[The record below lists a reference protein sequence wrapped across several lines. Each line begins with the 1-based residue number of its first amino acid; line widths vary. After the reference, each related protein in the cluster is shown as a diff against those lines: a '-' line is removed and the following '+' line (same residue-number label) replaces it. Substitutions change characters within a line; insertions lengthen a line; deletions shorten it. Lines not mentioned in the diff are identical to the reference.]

1 MALVSILMSQKSF
14 FVGEAFGAL
23 RTRKRLLGGVSP
35 LMDGEIGFLT
45 VALAAIAACIWLLF
59 YVRYFMAG
67 KASFLGETFPAL
79 GARERLLARVNG
91 LMPQETGSAEETFV
105 HSEHEYS
112 FFACEVLEDGSEL

>member
-1 MALVSILMSQKSF
+1 MAFVSILMSQKSF

-67 KASFLGETFPAL
+67 KASFFWVKHFPHW
-79 GARERLLARVNG
+79 GHENG
-91 LMPQETGSAEETFV
+91 FSPV
-105 HSEHEYS
+105 
-112 FFACEVLEDGSEL
+112 